1 MELTNEQLAQLTMLQ
16 QKELDAALLYRR
28 LSELAKTD
36 AERTALKKI
45 AADEAKHAATARKYT
60 SAKLS
65 PSKKL
70 AFIGGAVARVIG
82 LRTTMRLLAKA
93 ENSAAGKLAP
103 MCEFCP
109 EIREIIKDE
118 TEHGRMLGELA
129 E

>member
-1 MELTNEQLAQLTMLQ
+1 MKLTNEQLAQLTRLQ

-28 LSELAKTD
+28 LAELAKTD

-45 AADEAKHAATARKYT
+45 AADEAKHAAIASKYT
-60 SAKLS
+60 GAKLS
-65 PSKKL
+65 PSKNL
-70 AFIGGAVARVIG
+70 AFIGGGVARVIG

-93 ENSAAGKLAP
+93 ENSAADTLAP

-109 EIREIIKDE
+109 EVREIIKDE
-118 TEHGRMLGELA
+118 TDHGRMLGELA